1 MGIKKQLHMEFPDLP
16 EVETMPLPEEP
27 SVEEQIEMATRE
39 LEQKNNDLVQQIYYK
54 EQEVSQ
60 LRKALEDQ
68 ANYFDKT
75 VSNLVQSVFG
85 PNNK

>member
-54 EQEVSQ
+54 EQEVAQ